1 MFIRNKLIL
10 LLFVLL
16 LIYLFFYKKS
26 STTKSKKKITSGS
39 ITDDMPEGPEK
50 ENAIKN
56 REKMQKQYVNNTP
69 KKEKN
74 FFENL
79 KLQRRLK
86 KYVNKYGRTFITFLY
101 LQRLYLANPIENP
114 LTKEIVWIPLDNED
128 NIHVRASLFG
138 SPVATAIMIPNSK
151 ELEIMTD
158 RMYAHPLPIPNLLMT
173 DINITQ
179 LDIFAKWYK
188 KYYIDKK
195 YPEKESYYF
204 SRISNFIDSL

>member
-1 MFIRNKLIL
+1 
-10 LLFVLL
+10 
-16 LIYLFFYKKS
+16 
-26 STTKSKKKITSGS
+26 
-39 ITDDMPEGPEK
+39 
-50 ENAIKN
+50 
-56 REKMQKQYVNNTP
+56 MQKQYVNNTP

-114 LTKEIVWIPLDNED
+114 LTKEIVWIPFDNED

-195 YPEKESYYF
+195 YPEKDSYYF